1 MPERKDQE
9 RFIHIIVSVA
19 ALGGLLFGYDTGV
32 ISGAILFIKKSFSLS
47 PQLQEIVVSAVLVGA
62 VIGAVTGGRLADR
75 FGRRRL
81 IILSAV
87 IFSIGA
93 VATALTPLISLLI
106 AGRIVVGIAIG
117 IASFIAP
124 MYISELAPARVRGS
138 LVSVNQLAITVG
150 IVVSYLVD
158 YAFSG
163 LGAWRMML
171 GLAAVPSI
179 ILALAMWRL
188 PSSPRWLVARGS
200 MDKARNVL
208 GRIRRSSEIDAEVK
222 EIERSLEKQK
232 GSGVLLSHP
241 MLRMALFV
249 GIGLAVFQQLTGI
262 NTVIYYAPTI
272 FEFAGFK
279 TAGFSILA
287 TVGVGLVNV
296 AFTLLAIRLIDRVGR
311 RPLLLGGVA
320 GQIVGLVI
328 LGLAFQLHQLA
339 RFIGY
344 IAVAS
349 LAIYV
354 ASFAIGLGPVFWLM
368 ISEIYPLKVR
378 GAAMSLATVVNWG
391 VNLAVAV
398 TFLTLVGA
406 VGRPGTFWIYAG
418 IGIAAWLFFYFLVPE
433 TRGKSLE
440 EIEDHWHAGKHP
452 RELSRQPGRE

>member
-9 RFIHIIVSVA
+9 RLIHIIVSVA

-200 MDKARNVL
+200 MDKARSVL

-222 EIERSLEKQK
+222 EIKRSLEKQK

>member
-93 VATALTPLISLLI
+93 VATALTPMISLLI

-311 RPLLLGGVA
+311 RPLLLVGVA

-452 RELSRQPGRE
+452 RELSLQPGRE

>member
-311 RPLLLGGVA
+311 RPLLLVGVA

-452 RELSRQPGRE
+452 RELSLQPGRE

>member
-9 RFIHIIVSVA
+9 RLIHIIVSVA

-200 MDKARNVL
+200 MDKARSVL

-222 EIERSLEKQK
+222 EIKRSLEKQK

-452 RELSRQPGRE
+452 RELSGKPGRE

>member
-1 MPERKDQE
+1 MSETRKQE
-9 RFIHIIVSVA
+9 RFVRIIVAVA

-47 PQLQEIVVSAVLVGA
+47 DQLQEVVVSAVLVGA
-62 VIGAVTGGRLADR
+62 VIGAAGGGRLADR

-81 IILSAV
+81 IILSAI

-93 VATALTPLISLLI
+93 IGTALTPSVALLI

-117 IASFIAP
+117 IASFLAP
-124 MYISELAPARVRGS
+124 MYISELAPPRVRGS

-158 YAFSG
+158 FAFSG

-171 GLAAVPSI
+171 VLAAVPSVV
-179 ILALAMWRL
+179 LGLSMWRL
-188 PSSPRWLVARGS
+188 PSSPRWLVASGS
-200 MDKARNVL
+200 TDKARDVL
-208 GRIRRSSEIDAEVK
+208 SRIRSSSKVEAEVG
-222 EIERSLEKQK
+222 EIQKSLEKQK
-232 GSGVLLSHP
+232 GSGVLVSHP

-272 FEFAGFK
+272 LEFAGFK

-296 AFTLLAIRLIDRVGR
+296 AFTLLAIRLMDRAGR
-311 RPLLLGGVA
+311 RPLLLTGVA
-320 GQIVGLVI
+320 GQTVGLVM

-339 RFIGY
+339 RFVGY
-344 IAVAS
+344 MAMAS

-354 ASFAIGLGPVFWLM
+354 ASFAVGLGPVFWLM

-378 GAAMSLATVVNWG
+378 GAAMSIATVVNWG

-398 TFLTLVGA
+398 TFLSLVGA

-433 TRGKSLE
+433 TKGKSLE
-440 EIEDHWHAGKHP
+440 EIEAHWHAGKHP
-452 RELSRQPGRE
+452 RELSERPAER

>member
-1 MPERKDQE
+1 MSKRNKQE
-9 RFIHIIVSVA
+9 RFVRLVVAVA

-32 ISGAILFIKKSFSLS
+32 ISGAILFIKQSFSLS
-47 PQLQEIVVSAVLVGA
+47 DRLQEIVVSAVLVGA
-62 VIGAVTGGRLADR
+62 VIGAAGGGRLADR

-87 IFSIGA
+87 VFSVGAIG
-93 VATALTPLISLLI
+93 TAFTPSIALLI

-124 MYISELAPARVRGS
+124 MYISELAPARIRGS
-138 LVSVNQLAITVG
+138 LVSVNQLAITIG

-158 YAFSG
+158 FAFSG
-163 LGAWRMML
+163 IGAWRMML
-171 GLAAVPSI
+171 GLAAVPSVV
-179 ILALAMWRL
+179 LGLAMWRL
-188 PSSPRWLVARGS
+188 PSSPRWLVATGS
-200 MDKARNVL
+200 TDGARRVL
-208 GRIRRSSEIDAEVK
+208 GRIRSSSEVEAEVQD
-222 EIERSLEKQK
+222 IEKSLEKQR

-249 GIGLAVFQQLTGI
+249 GVGLAVFQQLTGI

-287 TVGVGLVNV
+287 TVGVGMVNV
-296 AFTLLAIRLIDRVGR
+296 AFTLLAIHLMDRAGR
-311 RPLLLGGVA
+311 RPLLLTGVA
-320 GQIVGLVI
+320 GQIVGLVM

-354 ASFAIGLGPVFWLM
+354 ACFAIGLGPVFWLM

-378 GAAMSLATVVNWG
+378 GAAMSIATVVNWG

-406 VGRPGTFWIYAG
+406 IGRPGTFWIYAG

-433 TRGKSLE
+433 TKGKSLE
-440 EIEDHWHAGKHP
+440 EIEAHWHAGKHP
-452 RELSRQPGRE
+452 RELSRQPAGD

>member
-1 MPERKDQE
+1 MPEPKDQE
-9 RFIHIIVSVA
+9 RFIRIIVAVA

-62 VIGAVTGGRLADR
+62 VIGAATGGRLADR

-93 VATALTPLISLLI
+93 VATALAPLISLLI
-106 AGRIVVGIAIG
+106 GGRIVVGIAIG

-158 YAFSG
+158 YAFSA

-171 GLAAVPSI
+171 GLAGVPSI

-188 PSSPRWLVARGS
+188 PSSPRWLIARGS
-200 MDKARNVL
+200 MDEARSVL

-222 EIERSLEKQK
+222 EIRRSLEKQK

-398 TFLTLVGA
+398 TFLSLVGA

-440 EIEDHWHAGKHP
+440 EIEDHWHMGKHP
-452 RELSRQPGRE
+452 RELSRQPAGE

>member
-1 MPERKDQE
+1 M
-9 RFIHIIVSVA
+9 
-19 ALGGLLFGYDTGV
+19 
-32 ISGAILFIKKSFSLS
+32 
-47 PQLQEIVVSAVLVGA
+47 SAVLVGA
-62 VIGAVTGGRLADR
+62 VIGAAAGGRLADR
-75 FGRRRL
+75 YGRRKL

-93 VATALTPLISLLI
+93 VGTSLAPLVSLLI

-158 YAFSG
+158 YAFSA

-179 ILALAMWRL
+179 VLGLAMWRL

-200 MDKARNVL
+200 TEEAKSVL
-208 GRIRRSSEIDAEVK
+208 GRIRSSSEIDAEVK

-272 FEFAGFK
+272 LEFAGFK

-287 TVGVGLVNV
+287 TVGVGIVNV
-296 AFTLLAIRLIDRVGR
+296 AFTLLAIRLMDRVGR

-320 GQIVGLVI
+320 GQTVGLVI
-328 LGLAFQLHQLA
+328 LGLAFQMHQLA

-378 GAAMSLATVVNWG
+378 GTAMSMATVANWG

-418 IGIAAWLFFYFLVPE
+418 IGLAAWMFFYFLVPE
-433 TRGKSLE
+433 TKGKTLE
-440 EIEDHWHAGKHP
+440 EIEAHWHAGKHP
-452 RELSRQPGRE
+452 REMSRQAGSE

>member
-1 MPERKDQE
+1 MSETRKQE
-9 RFIHIIVSVA
+9 RFVRIIVAVA

-47 PQLQEIVVSAVLVGA
+47 DQLQEVVVSAVLVGA
-62 VIGAVTGGRLADR
+62 VIGAAGGGRLADR

-81 IILSAV
+81 IILSAI

-93 VATALTPLISLLI
+93 IGTALTPSVALLI

-117 IASFIAP
+117 IASFLAP
-124 MYISELAPARVRGS
+124 MYISELAPPRVRGS

-158 YAFSG
+158 FAFSG

-171 GLAAVPSI
+171 VLAAVPSVV
-179 ILALAMWRL
+179 LGLSMWRL
-188 PSSPRWLVARGS
+188 PSSPRWLVASGS
-200 MDKARNVL
+200 TDKARDVL
-208 GRIRRSSEIDAEVK
+208 SRIRSSSKVEAEVG
-222 EIERSLEKQK
+222 EIQKSLEKQK
-232 GSGVLLSHP
+232 GSGVLVSHP

-272 FEFAGFK
+272 LEFAGFK

-287 TVGVGLVNV
+287 TVGVGMVNV
-296 AFTLLAIRLIDRVGR
+296 AFTLLAIRLMDRAGR
-311 RPLLLGGVA
+311 RPLLLTGVA
-320 GQIVGLVI
+320 GQTVGLVM

-339 RFIGY
+339 RFVGY
-344 IAVAS
+344 MAMAS

-354 ASFAIGLGPVFWLM
+354 ASFAVGLGPVFWLM

-378 GAAMSLATVVNWG
+378 GAAMSIATVVNWG

-398 TFLTLVGA
+398 TFLSLVGA

-433 TRGKSLE
+433 TKGKSLE
-440 EIEDHWHAGKHP
+440 EIEAHWHAGKHP
-452 RELSRQPGRE
+452 RELSERPAER